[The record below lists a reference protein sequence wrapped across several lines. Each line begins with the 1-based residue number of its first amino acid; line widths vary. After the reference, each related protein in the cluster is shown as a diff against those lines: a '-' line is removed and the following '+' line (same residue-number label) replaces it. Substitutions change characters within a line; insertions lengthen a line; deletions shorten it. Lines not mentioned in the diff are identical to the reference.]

1 MPTSVILG
9 QGGNGGGSGSNASV
23 GATGG
28 TPPASATELGIIIAG
43 VFTAVSD
50 INPLPIS
57 GTILASNPS
66 VGLTGAHT
74 APTSATEIG
83 VIDGSGN
90 LQGASATNPVRIDP
104 TGTTV
109 QPVDGALTHNNAAPA
124 GTNIGALVA
133 VASVAA
139 PTYTAGDQV
148 LLSTDTAGA
157 LRVTGTIAGG
167 SNIFEVSPTTA
178 ANTVS
183 NPFFTQLSDGTH
195 GITANSTTYT
205 AKYGVDINLLGTLG
219 TAFSTAGKIDIKAA
233 NGDAFVEIGDGTHA
247 VTLNSTT
254 YTAKYGLDV
263 NLLGTL
269 GTAFS
274 TPGKIDVIA
283 SLASGAIFEVSPTT
297 AANTV
302 SNPFFTQLSD
312 GTHGITANSTTYT
325 AKYGV
330 DINLLGTLG
339 TAFSTAGKIDIK
351 AANGDAFVE
360 IGDGTHAVTL
370 NSTTYTAK
378 YGLDVNLLGTLGT
391 AFSTPG
397 KIDVTGTLTA
407 VTAITNALPAG
418 TNVIGHVIVDSGTIT
433 TVSAVTAIT
442 NALPAG
448 TNVIGHVIV
457 DSGTI
462 TTVSAVT
469 AITNALPAGT
479 NVIGHVIV
487 DSGTVTTVSTVTA
500 VTSITNAV
508 KVTGNAGGA
517 FDAVQGATPPANA
530 VQVSAIAATALPTA
544 ATATN
549 TVVPMADKYGRL
561 IVLPQAPRDL
571 VGTASVQNTGVSG
584 TLIGAIASTYCD
596 ITNLV
601 ITNETATPTVVSVSD
616 GTTTYKFALAASGG
630 GVFPF
635 SPPLPAASV
644 NTNWTVSNS
653 GSCTIDCVVTYVNN
667 K

>member
-28 TPPASATELGIIIAG
+28 TPPASATELGVIISG
-43 VFTAVSD
+43 VFRPVSDTYPLPVDGTITAV
-50 INPLPIS
+50 N
-57 GTILASNPS
+57 AS
-66 VGLTGAHT
+66 VGLTGMS
-74 APTSATEIG
+74 APTSATELGI
-83 VIDGSGN
+83 IDGTGK
-90 LQGASATNPVRIDP
+90 LQGVSATNPIRIDP

-167 SNIFEVSPTTA
+167 SN
-178 ANTVS
+178 
-183 NPFFTQLSDGTH
+183 
-195 GITANSTTYT
+195 
-205 AKYGVDINLLGTLG
+205 
-219 TAFSTAGKIDIKAA
+219 
-233 NGDAFVEIGDGTHA
+233 
-247 VTLNSTT
+247 
-254 YTAKYGLDV
+254 
-263 NLLGTL
+263 
-269 GTAFS
+269 
-274 TPGKIDVIA
+274 
-283 SLASGAIFEVSPTT
+283 IFEVSPTT

-584 TLIGAIASTYCD
+584 TLIGAIASTYRD